1 MKFIKV
7 LNNPNGVKCMSGT
20 FAIYEMETAA
30 ELKAAH
36 GHKYLVNR
44 KFTESAMTEMDVIE
58 DLILGAVKD
67 SEYVYGVGFCDTI
80 RECELFYTAACLQ
93 MFLYT
98 FRYMLKDFVEQ
109 SNGKSAQA
117 ESLENVDLRCSAT
130 VHELGQE

>member
-7 LNNPNGVKCMSGT
+7 LHNPNGVKCMSGT

-30 ELKAAH
+30 ELEAAH

-44 KFTESAMTEMDVIE
+44 KFSDFAMKEMDIIE
-58 DLILGAVKD
+58 ELILPAVRD
-67 SEYVYGVGFCDTI
+67 SKCVYGVGFCDTI

-130 VHELGQE
+130 RSEFSES

>member
-20 FAIYEMETAA
+20 FAIYEMETDA
-30 ELKAAH
+30 ELEAAH

-44 KFTESAMTEMDVIE
+44 KFTEFAMTEMDVIE
-58 DLILGAVKD
+58 DLILRAVKD

-109 SNGKSAQA
+109 SNCKSAQA

-130 VHELGQE
+130 GHELGQE